1 MWEIGIN
8 WTNIG
13 KISLLDFFFWLVLDL
28 PPTALHAVEEEAFLG
43 LHTLEK
49 HFFSIQ
55 GIFLFKRGK
64 VILLLGLWKPDYVQ
78 TQPVLLLRG
87 YLVVPSKGSL
97 FIHSLFRI
105 STSSFQDKGSGNVLP
120 SFIKLFLIGMVR
132 SINFLTAC
140 ASSLLGSIQGK
151 VLSLCLIVLWF
162 SSNFFEFLAVEDP
175 WKHILFLLCTKL
187 VRMVP
192 VDLWTLPNRSRATAF
207 ENI

>member
-1 MWEIGIN
+1 M
-8 WTNIG
+8 
-13 KISLLDFFFWLVLDL
+13 LDL

-64 VILLLGLWKPDYVQ
+64 VILLLGLWKSDYLQ

-132 SINFLTAC
+132 SINLLTAC

-151 VLSLCLIVLWF
+151 VLISAWLFFDSPAISSSFWLSKILESTFYFFFALNLSEWCRWISGHCPIEVELLLSRTFKLFFRVLA
-162 SSNFFEFLAVEDP
+162 L
-175 WKHILFLLCTKL
+175 
-187 VRMVP
+187 
-192 VDLWTLPNRSRATAF
+192 
-207 ENI
+207 